1 MRRILAATVLVSP
14 FFFSAA
20 AIAAPPVTDATASI
34 PARPL
39 STGVKPAHVLYSPNV
54 SLSQT
59 ALETLPAGA
68 EVVLSLNVDE
78 KGRAQDIEVVKSP
91 SHYLDGPVAEAVS
104 HYRFRPATLDHQPVA
119 TPMTLTVVVQH

>member
-1 MRRILAATVLVSP
+1 MRRILAATVLASP
-14 FFFSAA
+14 FFLSAA
-20 AIAAPPVTDATASI
+20 AFAAPSSTDATASI

-54 SLSQT
+54 DLSPT

-78 KGRAQDIEVVKSP
+78 KGRAQDIAVVKS
-91 SHYLDGPVAEAVS
+91 SRHSLDGPVAEAVS
-104 HYRFRPATLDHQPVA
+104 RYRFSPATLDNQPVT
-119 TPMTLTVVVQH
+119 TPLTLTVVVQR